1 MDDPVPAYPLNMLA
15 LVELIERAGAA
26 RAAGFVVLL
35 GMNRVAGSRAVG
47 PHGFPCSSDFLLPGG
62 AGDPER
68 HHCSSIGVEVLRDPL
83 ECSVCRVVV
92 WEQVERRSSQVER
105 PIFTRERSEERRA
118 GIARTSRGGSRRSE
132 RKT

>member
-68 HHCSSIGVEVLRDPL
+68 HHGSSIGVEVLRDPL
-83 ECSVCRVVV
+83 ECWLCRV
-92 WEQVERRSSQVER
+92 
-105 PIFTRERSEERRA
+105 A
-118 GIARTSRGGSRRSE
+118 GRGRVDSRFSRG
-132 RKT
+132 